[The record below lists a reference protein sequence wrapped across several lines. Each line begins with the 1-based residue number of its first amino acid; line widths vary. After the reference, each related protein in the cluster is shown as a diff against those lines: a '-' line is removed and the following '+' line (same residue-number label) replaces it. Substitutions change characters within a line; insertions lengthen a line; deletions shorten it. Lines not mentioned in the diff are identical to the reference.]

1 MAIKVIAL
9 KETVKVQHWDFAEEG
24 ARPLSSHK
32 NLVAAI
38 SDGSSVLKFV
48 LFEELANQVQQG
60 KSYVIKNYG
69 ISQFGNQRTMLSNR
83 DTAIYFCAPINLP
96 THLEEEGKQLLN
108 HHPPLFHI
116 QELKPSTD
124 RFISVEG
131 CVTAVS
137 FSRLSY
143 NHASTR

>member
-69 ISQFGNQRTMLSNR
+69 ISQFRNQRTMLSNR
-83 DTAIYFCAPINLP
+83 DTAIYFVP
-96 THLEEEGKQLLN
+96 Q
-108 HHPPLFHI
+108 
-116 QELKPSTD
+116 
-124 RFISVEG
+124 
-131 CVTAVS
+131 
-137 FSRLSY
+137 
-143 NHASTR
+143 